1 MTLVDSG
8 WSQCHLRGGV
18 PEIKEAHFFAS
29 KWRFDDFRGVNVRM
43 QV

>member
-18 PEIKEAHFFAS
+18 PEIKEAHS
-29 KWRFDDFRGVNVRM
+29 LRVSGVLMISEV
-43 QV
+43 